1 MPGSKQQPPRIR
13 APWSWLEVIGL
24 LTAWAGITA
33 ITVHWLGQNHAPLS
47 FDQSHHFLLSL
58 GYRDILADPWRWPDL
73 CSFAI
78 YYPPLFHTS
87 LAAMMLAGGVSLQ
100 YAPLI
105 NSFWLLM
112 LMLPTWLLGREAFGR
127 AAGMAGAVLLALIPA
142 SAGLAREVLMEV
154 CLAAMV
160 AWAVWALAH
169 SQGLSNRR
177 WLLLLGALAGLG
189 MLAKW
194 TFALYM
200 LGPLAWCLCRGR
212 RRGLAVDWRGVAWAL
227 VIGAAVC
234 LPWYLHSPAT
244 LIKNM
249 LINAGP
255 VALREGDPAVF
266 SLDGLLYY
274 PLSLVNHQMFLPL
287 AGLAVLGLLAGLI
300 RRRERCALLAV
311 WFLTGLVLITLLR
324 NKDSRYLY
332 PLLAPACLFA
342 VGWAGMLG
350 RRWLRIIAL
359 AAVLALAILH
369 FGAVSYGWGSLAR
382 ERVWWVGGK
391 PLRLSGPKSV
401 YARRPSPH
409 DWQLPAILAAT
420 EGDWLR
426 KSRPPRLGVVAALTY
441 CNKVALESWAA
452 AHGEAVCVVS
462 AVEPTHWRPGREERD
477 MVRDLMSLDYLVT
490 KSGNLGLDPDYVRVQ
505 KAAQKALLPKARL
518 VKEFPMPDGSRASL
532 WRLANDPARPVPPCD

>member
-1 MPGSKQQPPRIR
+1 MSGSDQPLGRVP
-13 APWSWLEVIGL
+13 APWVEL
-24 LTAWAGITA
+24 LVLLAAWAGITA

-58 GYRDILADPWRWPDL
+58 GYREILADLLRWPDL

-87 LAAMMLAGGVSLQ
+87 LAAMMLIGGVSLT

-127 AAGMAGAVLLALIPA
+127 AAGLAGAVLLALIPA

-160 AWAVWALAH
+160 AWAVWALAR
-169 SQGLSNRR
+169 SQGLSSRR

-194 TFALYM
+194 TFAMYL
-200 LGPLAWCLCRGR
+200 LGPLAWCLYWGHG
-212 RRGLAVDWRGVAWAL
+212 RGLAVDWRGVAWAL

-255 VALREGDPAVF
+255 VALKEGDPAVF
-266 SLDGLLYY
+266 SPEGLLYY
-274 PLSLVNHQMFLPL
+274 LLSLVNHQMFLPL
-287 AGLAVLGLLAGLI
+287 AALVVVGLVAGLVW
-300 RRRERCALLAV
+300 RRERTALLAV
-311 WFLTGLVLITLLR
+311 WFITGLVLITLLR

-350 RRWLRIIAL
+350 RRWLRLTAL
-359 AAVLALAILH
+359 AAVLALAVLH
-369 FGAVSYGWGSLAR
+369 FGAVSYGWGPLAP

-391 PLRLSGPKSV
+391 PLRVSGPKAV

-409 DWQLPAILAAT
+409 DWQLTVILAAA
-420 EGDWLR
+420 EGDWSR

-441 CNKVALESWAA
+441 FNKVALESWAA
-452 AHGEAVCVVS
+452 AHGNRVCVVS
-462 AVEPTHWRPGREERD
+462 AVEPTHWHPGRVERD
-477 MVRDLMSLDYLVT
+477 MLRDLMGLDYLVT
-490 KSGNLGLDPDYVRVQ
+490 KGGDLGLDPDYGRVQ

-518 VKEFPMPDGSRASL
+518 VKEFPMPDGSRALL

>member
-1 MPGSKQQPPRIR
+1 
-13 APWSWLEVIGL
+13 
-24 LTAWAGITA
+24 
-33 ITVHWLGQNHAPLS
+33 
-47 FDQSHHFLLSL
+47 LSL

-73 CSFAI
+73 CSHAI

-127 AAGMAGAVLLALIPA
+127 SAGLAGAVLLALIPA

-160 AWAVWALAH
+160 AWGAWALAQ
-169 SQGLSNRR
+169 SRGFSRRR

-194 TFALYM
+194 TFAMYL
-200 LGPLAWCLCRGR
+200 LGPLAWCLYTGR
-212 RRGLAVDWRGVAWAL
+212 RQGLAVDWRGVAWAL

-249 LINAGP
+249 MLNVGP

-287 AGLAVLGLLAGLI
+287 AALAVLGLATGLI
-300 RRRERCALLAV
+300 WRRKRTALLAA
-311 WFLTGLVLITLLR
+311 WFLTGLVFISLLR

-332 PLLAPACLFA
+332 PLLAPACLLA

-350 RRWLRIIAL
+350 RRWLRLAAL
-359 AAVLALAILH
+359 AAVLALAVLH
-369 FGAVSYGWGSLAR
+369 FGAVSYGWGLLAP

-391 PLRLSGPKSV
+391 PLRVSGPKAV

-409 DWQLPAILAAT
+409 DWQMPAILGAVA
-420 EGDWLR
+420 GDWPR
-426 KSRPPRLGVVAALTY
+426 GSRPPRLGTVAAVTY
-441 CNKVALESWAA
+441 FNKSAFQSWAA
-452 AHGEAVCVVS
+452 AHGERVCLVS
-462 AVEPTHWRPGREERD
+462 AVEPTHWRPGRQERD
-477 MVRDLMSLDYLVT
+477 MLRDLMDLDYLVT
-490 KSGNLGLDPDYVRVQ
+490 KTGSLGLDPDYPRVQ
-505 KAAQKALLPKARL
+505 QVAQKALLPTARL
-518 VKEFPMPDGSRASL
+518 VREFVLPDGSRAGL

>member
-1 MPGSKQQPPRIR
+1 M
-13 APWSWLEVIGL
+13 VL
-24 LTAWAGITA
+24 LAAWAGITA

-58 GYRDILADPWRWPDL
+58 GYREILADPLRWPDL

-87 LAAMMLAGGVSLQ
+87 LAAMMLVGGVSLP

-112 LMLPTWLLGREAFGR
+112 LMLPTWLLGRESFGR
-127 AAGMAGAVLLALIPA
+127 AAGLAGAVLLALIPA
-142 SAGLAREVLMEV
+142 SAGLTREVLMEV

-160 AWAVWALAH
+160 AWAVWALAR
-169 SQGLSNRR
+169 SRGLSSRR

-194 TFALYM
+194 TFAMYM
-200 LGPLAWCLCRGR
+200 LGPLAWCLYWGH

-255 VALREGDPAVF
+255 VALREGDPPVF

-274 PLSLVNHQMFLPL
+274 PLSLVNDQMFLPL
-287 AGLAVLGLLAGLI
+287 AVLAVLGLAAGLVW
-300 RRRERCALLAV
+300 RRERTSLLAV
-311 WFLTGLVLITLLR
+311 WFITGLVLITLLR

-350 RRWLRIIAL
+350 RRGLRFIAL

-369 FGAVSYGWGSLAR
+369 FGAVSYGWGPLAP

-391 PLRLSGPKSV
+391 PLRVSGPKAV

-420 EGDWLR
+420 EGDWSR
-426 KSRPPRLGVVAALTY
+426 KSRSPRLGVVAALTY
-441 CNKVALESWAA
+441 FNKLALESWAA
-452 AHGEAVCVVS
+452 AYGNRVCVVS
-462 AVEPTHWRPGREERD
+462 AVEPTHWRPGRAERD
-477 MVRDLMSLDYLVT
+477 MLRDLMGLDYLVT
-490 KSGNLGLDPDYVRVQ
+490 KSGGLGLDPDYGRVQ
-505 KAAQKALLPKARL
+505 KAAQKALLTKARL
-518 VKEFPMPDGSRASL
+518 VKEFPMPDGGRAVL

>member
-1 MPGSKQQPPRIR
+1 MADISQPPSRVS
-13 APWSWLEVIGL
+13 APIPWLEVIAL
-24 LTAWAGITA
+24 LAAWAGITA

-58 GYRDILADPWRWPDL
+58 GYRDILADPLRWPGL
-73 CSFAI
+73 CSYAI

-87 LAAMMLAGGVSLQ
+87 LAAMMLIGGVSLQ

-127 AAGMAGAVLLALIPA
+127 AAGLAGALLLALIPA

-160 AWAVWALAH
+160 AWAVWALGQ
-169 SQGLSNRR
+169 SQGLSRR
-177 WLLLLGALAGLG
+177 KWLLVLGALAGLG

-194 TFALYM
+194 TFAMYL
-200 LGPLAWCLCRGR
+200 LGPLAWCLYTGHRQ
-212 RRGLAVDWRGVAWAL
+212 GLAVDWRGVAWGL

-249 LINAGP
+249 MLNAGQ
-255 VALREGDPAVF
+255 VALKEGDPAVF
-266 SLDGLLYY
+266 SWDGLLYY

-287 AGLAVLGLLAGLI
+287 AILVVVGLAAGLVW
-300 RRRERCALLAV
+300 RRERSALPMV
-311 WFLTGLVLITLLR
+311 WFLSGLVLITLLR

-342 VGWAGMLG
+342 VGWAETLS
-350 RRWLRIIAL
+350 RRWLRLLLL
-359 AAVLALAILH
+359 AAVLALAALH
-369 FGAVSYGWGSLAR
+369 FGAVSYAWGPLAK

-391 PLRLSGPKSV
+391 PLRISGPKTV
-401 YARRPSPH
+401 YARHPSSH
-409 DWQLPAILAAT
+409 DWQLNAILRAARA
-420 EGDWLR
+420 DWLR
-426 KSRPPRLGVVAALTY
+426 KQRPPRLGVVASLTY
-441 CNKVALESWAA
+441 FNKKALESWAA
-452 AHGEAVCVVS
+452 AHGDRVCVVS
-462 AVEPTHWRPGREERD
+462 VVEPTHWRPGRVERD
-477 MVRDLMSLDYLVT
+477 MQRDLSGMDYLVT
-490 KSGNLGLDPDYVRVQ
+490 KTGDLGLDPDYLRVHNV
-505 KAAQKALLPKARL
+505 AQKALLPKARL
-518 VKEFPMPDGSRASL
+518 VKEFPMPDGGVAGL
-532 WRLANDPARPVPPCD
+532 WRLVNDPGRSVPPCD